1 MWSVEER
8 AEMKTVIVVIVIW
21 FVLHYTVVLL
31 VDILSSW
38 PIDFDDIDY
47 DIDDEDWLTIGGG

>member
-1 MWSVEER
+1 
-8 AEMKTVIVVIVIW
+8 MKTVIVVIVIW